1 MDAQD
6 LVHSVLKGALSGRR
20 KRGQRALRSL
30 TGGRN
35 PFLNAS
41 TLLTLGGLAWGVFE
55 AATSKPGGFAGQ
67 EAPKAAAPPPRP
79 PLPTAAA
86 ATTGVPEGTLRLV
99 RLMISA
105 ARADGALHDAE
116 KEAILE
122 QARAAGGEALLQVEI
137 ANPRPLAEI
146 VAGVSDSNQRQDL
159 YVLAFTIV
167 RADES
172 VSGAERIYLAQLAHQ
187 LGLSADEAK
196 ALEELQVARIDE
208 QSEGA

>member
-6 LVHSVLKGALSGRR
+6 LIHSVLKGALSGRR
-20 KRGQRALRSL
+20 KRGRRALRSL
-30 TGGRN
+30 TGGSN

-41 TLLTLGGLAWGVFE
+41 TLLTLGGLAWGVYE
-55 AATSKPGGFAGQ
+55 AATSSPGGFAGQ
-67 EAPKAAAPPPRP
+67 GAPSGPPPPRP
-79 PLPTAAA
+79 PLPTAAVRTA
-86 ATTGVPEGTLRLV
+86 SVPEGALRLV

-116 KEAILE
+116 KDAILE
-122 QARAAGGEALLQVEI
+122 QARAAGAEALLQAEI

-146 VAGVSDSNQRQDL
+146 VAGVSDLNQRQDL

-187 LGLSADEAK
+187 LGLSADEAR
-196 ALEELQVARIDE
+196 ALEELQAARIDA

>member
-6 LVHSVLKGALSGRR
+6 LIHSVLKGALTGRK
-20 KRGQRALRSL
+20 KRGGRAFRAL

-35 PFLNAS
+35 PLMNAG

-55 AATSKPGGFAGQ
+55 AATSKPGAGGFAGG
-67 EAPKAAAPPPRP
+67 APSPSPGAPPPP
-79 PLPTAAA
+79 PLPTTGAA
-86 ATTGVPEGTLRLV
+86 GIPEGTLRLL

-105 ARADGALHDAE
+105 ARADGTLQDSE
-116 KEAILE
+116 RQAILE
-122 QARAAGGEALLQVEI
+122 HATSAGALALIKAELDSS
-137 ANPRPLAEI
+137 RPLGEI
-146 VAGVSDSNQRQDL
+146 LAGIDDSNQRQDL

-167 RADES
+167 RADEG

-187 LGLSADEAK
+187 LGLSADETRT
-196 ALEELQVARIDE
+196 LEERQAAKIDA

>member
-6 LVHSVLKGALSGRR
+6 LIHSVLKGALSGRR
-20 KRGQRALRSL
+20 KRGRRALRSL

-35 PFLNAS
+35 SFLNAS
-41 TLLTLGGLAWGVFE
+41 TLLTLGGLAWGVYE
-55 AATSKPGGFAGQ
+55 AATSRPGGFAGQ
-67 EAPKAAAPPPRP
+67 GAPSAPPPPPRP
-79 PLPTAAA
+79 PLPTVGAGAAA
-86 ATTGVPEGTLRLV
+86 VPEGTLRLV

-122 QARAAGGEALLQVEI
+122 QARAVGGEALVQAEL

-196 ALEELQVARIDE
+196 ALEELQAARIDE